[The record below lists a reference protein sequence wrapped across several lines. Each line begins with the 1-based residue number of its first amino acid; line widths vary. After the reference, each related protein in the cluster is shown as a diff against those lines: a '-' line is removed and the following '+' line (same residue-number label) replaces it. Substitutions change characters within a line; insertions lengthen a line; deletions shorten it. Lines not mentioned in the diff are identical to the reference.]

1 MTFSSPAKIS
11 AVQQKAQRRFY
22 LFIENCR
29 RNISLRQTLNSYSL
43 CFIGS
48 VNVGIIANK
57 KHIGKSQF
65 KLNRLEKG
73 FVRNTQE
80 TDCSSKYFYHS
91 MQLLTESNLDTVFL
105 LFNST
110 F

>member
-48 VNVGIIANK
+48 VNVEIIQYSLQ
-57 KHIGKSQF
+57 IKSILV
-65 KLNRLEKG
+65 KS
-73 FVRNTQE
+73 V
-80 TDCSSKYFYHS
+80 
-91 MQLLTESNLDTVFL
+91 
-105 LFNST
+105 
-110 F
+110 